1 MSYLKTLV
9 TASFAAATLAG
20 SAFAQNV
27 NPNVNAAN
35 LVNVNISN
43 VANDIAR
50 NLSIDVSNIPVTVQ
64 APIGVAATVCGV
76 QANVLATDNR
86 GGQAECEAS
95 STSQALNQIVQRQ
108 IGG

>member
-1 MSYLKTLV
+1 MTK
-9 TASFAAATLAG
+9 FRTLAIATVALG
-20 SAFAQNV
+20 ALSGTAFAQT
-27 NPNVNAAN
+27 VNAN
-35 LVNVNISN
+35 NIVNVNISN

-76 QANVLATDNR
+76 QANVLASDNK
-86 GGQAECEAS
+86 GGEASCEAT

-108 IGG
+108 VSG